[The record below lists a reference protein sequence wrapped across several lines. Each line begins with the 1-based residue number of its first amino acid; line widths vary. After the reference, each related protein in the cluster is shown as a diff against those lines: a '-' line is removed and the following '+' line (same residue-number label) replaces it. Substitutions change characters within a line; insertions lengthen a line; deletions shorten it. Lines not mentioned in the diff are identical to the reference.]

1 MYKIVLN
8 SIQCYSDVII
18 VIPEKYVDFVG
29 EVPIYAWLDIFEFTQ
44 SQCHAYVMLK
54 FNQKRNSS
62 FF

>member
-29 EVPIYAWLDIFEFTQ
+29 EVPIYA
-44 SQCHAYVMLK
+44 
-54 FNQKRNSS
+54 
-62 FF
+62 